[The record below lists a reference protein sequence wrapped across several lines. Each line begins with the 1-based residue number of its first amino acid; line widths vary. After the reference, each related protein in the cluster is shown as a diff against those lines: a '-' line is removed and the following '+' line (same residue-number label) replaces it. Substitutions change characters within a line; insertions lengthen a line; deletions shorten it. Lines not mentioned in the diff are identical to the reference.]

1 MIYGYWNRRCDR
13 QNFFAILVHF
23 LPFHP
28 LTTWKIKTFWKIE
41 KKQQLEYHEN
51 KNHFTHVHLKWQPY
65 DAWFLRYGSQRTEC
79 FIILDHYLP
88 FYPPNNLKTQNFE
101 KMKKYL
107 EILAFYTCTPQ
118 MATIWCVVPEIWITT
133 DRRFCHFGPFFA
145 LLLPPSNNPNIFW
158 KNKKKCLE
166 IILYKCS
173 KIHDHMVHCS
183 WDMTCDGCSLYFSFW
198 AIFCP
203 FTPCP
208 HPPTAPINDLKI
220 ENKGPGNIITLHMCT
235 RNYDHMV
242 RGSWDMVRDR
252 RTDER
257 TEKVTY
263 RGASFSFISLQHL
276 GNIHPAFILSYNPG
290 QHFSDKL

>member
-107 EILAFYTCTPQ
+107 EILAFS
-118 MATIWCVVPEIWITT
+118 
-133 DRRFCHFGPFFA
+133 H
-145 LLLPPSNNPNIFW
+145 
-158 KNKKKCLE
+158 
-166 IILYKCS
+166 
-173 KIHDHMVHCS
+173 VH
-183 WDMTCDGCSLYFSFW
+183 
-198 AIFCP
+198 
-203 FTPCP
+203 
-208 HPPTAPINDLKI
+208 LKWQ
-220 ENKGPGNIITLHMCT
+220 P
-235 RNYDHMV
+235 YDV
-242 RGSWDMVRDR
+242 WFLRYGSQ
-252 RTDER
+252 R
-257 TEKVTY
+257 TEGFV
-263 RGASFSFISLQHL
+263 IL
-276 GNIHPAFILSYNPG
+276 G
-290 QHFSDKL
+290 HFLPFYSPL

>member
-158 KNKKKCLE
+158 KNKKNVWRSFYTSVPKFMIIWYTVPE
-166 IILYKCS
+166 IWRVTDVVC
-173 KIHDHMVHCS
+173 
-183 WDMTCDGCSLYFSFW
+183 
-198 AIFCP
+198 IFHFGLFFALLP
-203 FTPCP
+203 PAPTPQQ
-208 HPPTAPINDLKI
+208 PPLT
-220 ENKGPGNIITLHMCT
+220 T
-235 RNYDHMV
+235 
-242 RGSWDMVRDR
+242 
-252 RTDER
+252 
-257 TEKVTY
+257 
-263 RGASFSFISLQHL
+263 
-276 GNIHPAFILSYNPG
+276 
-290 QHFSDKL
+290 